1 MVGTTCMTLKA
12 KVRAGFGSGRV
23 DLIGGGF
30 QTEEGANLTLGERR
44 TEAGGEAPVVSPA
57 GS

>member
-23 DLIGGGF
+23 DVIGGGF
-30 QTEEGANLTLGERR
+30 QTEEGADLTLGERK
-44 TEAGGEAPVVSPA
+44 TESGGEAPVASPA